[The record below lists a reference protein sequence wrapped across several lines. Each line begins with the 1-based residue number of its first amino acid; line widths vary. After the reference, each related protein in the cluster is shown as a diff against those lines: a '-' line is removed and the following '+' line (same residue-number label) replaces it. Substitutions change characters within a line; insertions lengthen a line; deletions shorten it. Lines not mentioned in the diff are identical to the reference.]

1 MLQNFGIQ
9 NPPELE
15 SNLRQEKI
23 YQKRI
28 KMLIVCWVG
37 LDSI

>member
-9 NPPELE
+9 NRPELE
-15 SNLRQEKI
+15 SNLRQEQM
-23 YQKRI
+23 YQMRI

-37 LDSI
+37 LDSM